1 MTDMYI
7 CQNRES
13 PSVPD
18 PFISKPPTRVSLISS
33 KADSNTNRIGM
44 SSILSEERLEEI
56 RRAEQRRESS
66 REGRAEGGEEKE
78 DGEQERKASVSSKG
92 KSMKLNW
99 IEALTVCATD

>member
-44 SSILSEERLEEI
+44 SSILSEERLEEQS
-56 RRAEQRRESS
+56 RAE
-66 REGRAEGGEEKE
+66 EGEQKEERK
-78 DGEQERKASVSSKG
+78 EQERKASVSSK
-92 KSMKLNW
+92 
-99 IEALTVCATD
+99 E